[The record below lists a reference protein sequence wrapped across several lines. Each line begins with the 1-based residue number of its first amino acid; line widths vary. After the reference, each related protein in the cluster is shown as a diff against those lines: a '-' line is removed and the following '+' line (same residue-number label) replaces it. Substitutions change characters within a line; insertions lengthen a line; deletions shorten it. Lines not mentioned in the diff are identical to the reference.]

1 MRARLTRLT
10 LTNFRSYR
18 QESLETGGRS
28 AFLFGPN
35 GAGKTNLL
43 EAISL
48 FSPGRGLRGA
58 GASELGRRE
67 TADAEPRPWAVA
79 AEAEVGET
87 SVHLGT
93 GVASDAGVRRVAR
106 VAGEPATVSVFAE
119 FVRPIWLTPAHD
131 RLFAGPA
138 GDRRRFLDRLV
149 LSAAPGHA
157 SEATAYDHALR
168 ERARLLA
175 EGRADRAWLEALEAR
190 GAVAGARI
198 AIARAATVRDLAA
211 EIDARGEGPFPAAEV
226 SLACEWSAMAAEGAG
241 EGDIEARLGAA
252 LAASRG
258 RDAAAGRALS
268 GPHRAD
274 LKVSSRENGRPAALS
289 STGEQKALILN
300 LILAQA
306 GRLSRAISLPNP
318 ILLLDEVAAHLD
330 AGKRAALFDEI
341 EALALQAFLTGADEA
356 LFETLKGRALA
367 VRVDASRLTPLD
379 DTE

>member
-10 LTNFRSYR
+10 LTDFRSYR
-18 QESLETGGRS
+18 QESLQTGGRS
-28 AFLFGPN
+28 TFLFGPN

-67 TADAEPRPWAVA
+67 RADAEPKPWAVA
-79 AEAEVGET
+79 LEAEVGEET
-87 SVHLGT
+87 IHLGA
-93 GVASDAGVRRVAR
+93 GVASETGVRRVAR
-106 VAGEPATVSVFAE
+106 VAGEPAQVSAFADY
-119 FVRPIWLTPAHD
+119 VRPIWLTPAHD

-149 LSAAPGHA
+149 MSAAPAHGK
-157 SEATAYDHALR
+157 EAAAYEHALR
-168 ERARLLA
+168 ERSLLLA
-175 EGRADRAWLEALEAR
+175 EGRADPTWLEALEAR
-190 GAVAGARI
+190 AAASGARI
-198 AIARAATVRDLAA
+198 AIARAEAVRDIAA
-211 EIDARGEGPFPAAEV
+211 EIDARGKGPFPAADV
-226 SLACEWSAMAAEGAG
+226 SLACPWSAMAAESAIEG
-241 EGDIEARLGAA
+241 EIEVRLAKA
-252 LAASRG
+252 LAAGRA
-258 RDAAAGRALS
+258 RDAAAGRALV

-274 LKVSSRENGRPAALS
+274 LEVATRESGRSAALS

-306 GRLSRAISLPNP
+306 GRLSRAISAPNP

-341 EALALQAFLTGADEA
+341 EALALQAFLTGADES
-356 LFETLKGRALA
+356 LFDTLRGRALA
-367 VRVDASRLTPLD
+367 VRVDGSKLTPLD
-379 DTE
+379 VNE

>member
-211 EIDARGEGPFPAAEV
+211 EINARGEGPFPAAEV

>member
-10 LTNFRSYR
+10 LTDFRSYR

-67 TADAEPRPWAVA
+67 KADAEPKPWAVA
-79 AEAEVGET
+79 LDAEVGEQT
-87 SVHLGT
+87 IHLGT
-93 GVASDAGVRRVAR
+93 GVASEAGVRRVAR
-106 VAGEPATVSVFAE
+106 VAGEPAQVSAFADY
-119 FVRPIWLTPAHD
+119 VRPIWLTPAHD
-131 RLFAGPA
+131 RLFSGPA

-149 LSAAPGHA
+149 LSAAPGHGT
-157 SEATAYDHALR
+157 EAAAYEHALR
-168 ERARLLA
+168 ERSRLLA
-175 EGRADRAWLEALEAR
+175 EGRADPAWLDALEAR
-190 GAVAGARI
+190 AGASGARI
-198 AIARAATVRDLAA
+198 AIARAQAVGDIAA
-211 EIDARGEGPFPAAEV
+211 EIDARGEGPFPAADV
-226 SLACEWSAMAAEGAG
+226 SLSCQWSALAAEGED
-241 EGDIEARLGAA
+241 EGGIEARLAKA
-252 LAASRG
+252 LAAARA
-258 RDAAAGRALS
+258 RDGAAGRALT

-274 LKVSSRENGRPAALS
+274 LEVSSRESGRPAALS

-306 GRLSRAISLPNP
+306 ARLSRAISAPNP
-318 ILLLDEVAAHLD
+318 ILLLDEAAAHLD
-330 AGKRAALFDEI
+330 AGRRAALFDEI
-341 EALALQAFLTGADEA
+341 EALALQAFLTGADES

-367 VRVDASRLTPLD
+367 VRVDGSKLTPLE
-379 DTE
+379 TG

>member
-306 GRLSRAISLPNP
+306 GRLSRAISAPNP